1 MLEGIL
7 KAISSTGNIYII
19 IITILCVILFF
30 FIKYYF
36 SDKKKDSLK
45 NRSVINSLSTDIKK
59 EINNLSTK
67 METNDEDMYE
77 MIKDIQNDLKK
88 INENIDKLT
97 AEQKDKMKDFQYQH
111 EKISERITDNFEIVK
126 QMKEDVTSLKF
137 KVELM
142 LVQTN
147 NSSRI
152 NKGL

>member
-7 KAISSTGNIYII
+7 KAISSTGNIYLI

-67 METNDEDMYE
+67 METNDEDIYE
-77 MIKDIQNDLKK
+77 MIKDIQSDLKK

-97 AEQKDKMKDFQYQH
+97 AEQRDKMKDFQYQH

>member
-7 KAISSTGNIYII
+7 KAIASTGNIYLI

-67 METNDEDMYE
+67 METNDEDIYE
-77 MIKDIQNDLKK
+77 MIKDIQSDLKK

-97 AEQKDKMKDFQYQH
+97 AEQRDKMKDFQYQH

>member
-7 KAISSTGNIYII
+7 KAIASTGNIYLI
-19 IITILCVILFF
+19 IITILCVIIFF

-36 SDKKKDSLK
+36 SDRKRDSLK
-45 NRSVINSLSTDIKK
+45 NRNVINSMSTDIKK

-67 METNDEDMYE
+67 LEANDDDMYD
-77 MIKDIQNDLKK
+77 MINEIQSDLKK
-88 INENIDKLT
+88 INDNIDKLT
-97 AEQKDKMKDFQYQH
+97 AEQRDKMKDFQHQH
-111 EKISERITDNFEIVK
+111 EKISERIIDNFEIVK

>member
-7 KAISSTGNIYII
+7 KAISSTGNIYLI
-19 IITILCVILFF
+19 IITILCVTLFF

-36 SDKKKDSLK
+36 SDRKRDSLK
-45 NRSVINSLSTDIKK
+45 NRNVINSLSTDIKK

-67 METNDEDMYE
+67 LEANDDDMYD
-77 MIKDIQNDLKK
+77 MIKEIQSDLKK
-88 INENIDKLT
+88 INDNIDKLT
-97 AEQKDKMKDFQYQH
+97 AEQRDKMKDFQHQH